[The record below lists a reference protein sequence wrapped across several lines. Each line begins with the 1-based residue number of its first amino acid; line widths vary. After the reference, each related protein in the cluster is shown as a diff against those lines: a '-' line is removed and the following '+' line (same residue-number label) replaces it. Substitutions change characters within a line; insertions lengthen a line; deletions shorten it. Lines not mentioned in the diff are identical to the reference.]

1 MKHLYLISL
10 LAALVCG
17 SGILRAEP
25 LTDPA
30 DTLNH
35 YVIDNQ
41 SIDRFDGS
49 QLIGKKI
56 VTYQITTV
64 AKGKNVVRI
73 HDIITEE
80 NQKTFRGTMTYESLD
95 PVYVLD
101 GKQISKADLE
111 RLNPEAIKSMN
122 VIKDGSREDVK
133 KYPGW
138 ENGVILIE
146 TKKDGTPVFKTDNSD
161 GTSIIIRRQ
170 P

>member
-1 MKHLYLISL
+1 MKHLYLLTL

-25 LTDPA
+25 LMEPA
-30 DTLNH
+30 DTVNH

-41 SIDRFDGS
+41 SVRNFDGS

-56 VTYQITTV
+56 VSYQVTTV
-64 AKGKNVVRI
+64 ANGKEVIRI
-73 HDIITEE
+73 HDINTEE
-80 NQKTFRGTMTYESLD
+80 GRSKFQASMTYD

-101 GKQISKADLE
+101 GKQIQKAE
-111 RLNPEAIKSMN
+111 FEKLNPDAIKSMS

-133 KYPGW
+133 KYVGW

-146 TKKDGTPVFKTDNSD
+146 TKKDGTPVFKTDNSE
-161 GTSIIIRRQ
+161 GPRIIIRRQ

>member
-10 LAALVCG
+10 LAAFVCG

-64 AKGKNVVRI
+64 SKGKDVVRI
-73 HDIITEE
+73 HDIITEG
-80 NQKTFRGTMTYESLD
+80 NQKTFRASVTYESLD

-101 GKQISKADLE
+101 GKQILKAE
-111 RLNPEAIKSMN
+111 FEKLNPGAIKSIS
-122 VIKDGSREDVK
+122 VIKEGSREDVK
-133 KYPGW
+133 QYEGW

-146 TKKDGTPVFKTDNSD
+146 TKKDGTPVFKDDNSE
-161 GTSIIIRRQ
+161 GSKIIIRKQ
-170 P
+170 K

>member
-1 MKHLYLISL
+1 MKHLYLLTL

-17 SGILRAEP
+17 GGILRAEP
-25 LTDPA
+25 LMEPA
-30 DTLNH
+30 DTVNH

-41 SIDRFDGS
+41 SIRNFDGS

-56 VTYQITTV
+56 VSYQVTTV
-64 AKGKNVVRI
+64 VNGKEVVRI
-73 HDIITEE
+73 HDINTEG
-80 NQKTFRGTMTYESLD
+80 NQKAFQATLQYD

-161 GTSIIIRRQ
+161 GPKIVIRKQ

>member
-1 MKHLYLISL
+1 MKHLYLLTL

-25 LTDPA
+25 LMEPA
-30 DTLNH
+30 DTVNH

-41 SIDRFDGS
+41 SIRNIDGS

-56 VTYQITTV
+56 VSYQVTTV
-64 AKGKNVVRI
+64 VNGKEVIRI
-73 HDIITEE
+73 HDINTEG
-80 NQKTFRGTMTYESLD
+80 NQKAAQATLQYD

-101 GKQISKADLE
+101 GKQIQKAE
-111 RLNPEAIKSMN
+111 FEKLNPDAIKSMSI
-122 VIKDGSREDVK
+122 IKDGSREDVK

-138 ENGVILIE
+138 ENGVIPIE

-161 GTSIIIRRQ
+161 GPKIIIRRQ

>member
-73 HDIITEE
+73 HDIITEDYQARQLAGE
-80 NQKTFRGTMTYESLD
+80 
-95 PVYVLD
+95 PVFVLD
-101 GKQISKADLE
+101 GKQVTKDEIE
-111 RLNPEAIKSMN
+111 GLNPLAIKNMT
-122 VIKDGSREDVK
+122 VIKDGGREDVK
-133 KYPGW
+133 KYEGW
-138 ENGVILIE
+138 ENGVIFIE

-161 GTSIIIRRQ
+161 GPKIIIRRQ

>member
-1 MKHLYLISL
+1 MKHLYLFTL

-25 LTDPA
+25 LTEPA
-30 DTLNH
+30 DTLDH
-35 YVIDNQ
+35 FVIDNQ
-41 SIDRFDGS
+41 TIKHFDGS
-49 QLIGKKI
+49 QLVGKKI

-64 AKGKNVVRI
+64 AKGKEVIRI
-73 HDIITEE
+73 HDIITEG
-80 NQKTFRGTMTYESLD
+80 NQKPFQATLQYD

-101 GKQISKADLE
+101 GKQIQKAE
-111 RLNPEAIKSMN
+111 FEKLNPDAIKSMS

-133 KYPGW
+133 KFVGW

-146 TKKDGTPVFKTDNSD
+146 TKKDGTPVFKTDGSD
-161 GTSIIIRRQ
+161 GPRMVIRR